1 MTVPSAVA
9 PPLSTTAANRR
20 AGAVCLVAGVLGAGS
35 GLYLAVADP
44 RVPDSQFSYPLTAAG
59 FVAIQL
65 WFCVQ
70 HLGLLAGQV
79 ALRSSGVAGPGRA
92 VAWGHGLGIA
102 GMALLT
108 LTELLAIAAADD
120 PYPSSLT
127 NVLDALYGVA
137 SLAIGVGLVIVG
149 AGGPPGRRVD
159 RLARVAAPGAGRLGV
174 RPDDSGDHGR
184 VPAGPTRHLRLDAA
198 LRRPGLGPGLP
209 DRRRAKRP
217 LTLDRSELSAS

>member
-1 MTVPSAVA
+1 MTLPSAVA

-20 AGAVCLVAGVLGAGS
+20 AGAVCLVAGVLGAES
-35 GLYLAVADP
+35 GLYLAVAEP

-137 SLAIGVGLVIVG
+137 SLAIGVGLIIVG
-149 AGGPPGRRVD
+149 AAVRRVGAWTGWRAWLPLALGVWVFVPMTPAIMAGFLPA
-159 RLARVAAPGAGRLGV
+159 RLAISAWMLLYAALGWALASRPAAGRNA
-174 RPDDSGDHGR
+174 R
-184 VPAGPTRHLRLDAA
+184 
-198 LRRPGLGPGLP
+198 
-209 DRRRAKRP
+209 
-217 LTLDRSELSAS
+217 

>member
-1 MTVPSAVA
+1 MTVPSALA
-9 PPLSTTAANRR
+9 PPLSTAAANRR

-149 AGGPPGRRVD
+149 TAVRGVGAWTGWRAWLPLALGVWVFVPMTPAIMAGFLPA
-159 RLARVAAPGAGRLGV
+159 RLAISAWML
-174 RPDDSGDHGR
+174 
-184 VPAGPTRHLRLDAA
+184 LYAA
-198 LRRPGLGPGLP
+198 LGWALASRP
-209 DRRRAKRP
+209 AAV
-217 LTLDRSELSAS
+217 RSAH

>member
-35 GLYLAVADP
+35 GLYLAVAEP

-149 AGGPPGRRVD
+149 AAVRRVGAWTGWRAWLPLALGVWVFVPMTPAIMAGFLPA
-159 RLARVAAPGAGRLGV
+159 RLAISAWMLLYAALGWALASQPAAGR
-174 RPDDSGDHGR
+174 
-184 VPAGPTRHLRLDAA
+184 
-198 LRRPGLGPGLP
+198 
-209 DRRRAKRP
+209 
-217 LTLDRSELSAS
+217 SAH

>member
-1 MTVPSAVA
+1 MTLPSAVA

-35 GLYLAVADP
+35 GLYLAVAEP
-44 RVPDSQFSYPLTAAG
+44 RVRQPVQRPAHVAG

-108 LTELLAIAAADD
+108 LTEPLAIAAADD
-120 PYPSSLT
+120 PYPAASPTSST
-127 NVLDALYGVA
+127 RCTA
-137 SLAIGVGLVIVG
+137 SPASPSVW
-149 AGGPPGRRVD
+149 AWSSSGRRSAGS
-159 RLARVAAPGAGRLGV
+159 ARGPAGARGCPGAGRLGV

-184 VPAGPTRHLRLDAA
+184 VPAGPTSPSP
-198 LRRPGLGPGLP
+198 PGCCSTPPWAGPWP
-209 DRRRAKRP
+209 PSRRRAKRP

>member
-1 MTVPSAVA
+1 MTVPSALA

-149 AGGPPGRRVD
+149 TAVRRVGAWTGWRAWLPLALGVWVFVPMTPAIMAGFLPA
-159 RLARVAAPGAGRLGV
+159 RLAISAWMLLYAALGWALASQPDAGR
-174 RPDDSGDHGR
+174 
-184 VPAGPTRHLRLDAA
+184 
-198 LRRPGLGPGLP
+198 
-209 DRRRAKRP
+209 
-217 LTLDRSELSAS
+217 SAH